1 MNLIAST
8 IKQIIEDQGLSYFR
22 SVNINDLN
30 QQVGETDVLNGLVVY
45 TSLPEVNNETFGT
58 SATVIMNYDIEVYYL
73 KLNTEVDDKGEA
85 VDIILDELKPL
96 VDEFFDKIKK
106 APIIALNN
114 YITSYRCTGVDT
126 LKMTKEVLT
135 GWRVQ
140 MTLPIYRKD
149 FYCD

>member
-1 MNLIAST
+1 MNPVAST
-8 IKQIIEDQGLSYFR
+8 IKAIIEGQGLNYFR

-30 QQVGETDVLNGLVVY
+30 QQLGEVDVEAGVGVY
-45 TSLPEVNNETFGT
+45 TNLPEINNETFGT
-58 SATVIMNYDIEVYYL
+58 SSTVIMDYDIEVYFL
-73 KLNTEVDDKGEA
+73 KLNNEVDDKGEA
-85 VDIILDELKPL
+85 IDIILDALKPL

-106 APIIALNN
+106 AEIIALNN
-114 YITSYRCTGVDT
+114 YITSYKVSGVDT

-140 MTLPIYRKD
+140 MTLPIYRKE